1 MQKEYESAYEY
12 CRNIAV
18 SHYENFP
25 VGSVLIPK
33 DKRKY
38 VYAVYAFSRYA
49 DDIADSTELDS
60 KIKLEKL
67 EGLETELDKIENKS
81 VNEFSIETKNIFLA
95 LFDTVNKLN
104 IPLSEFRNLLSAF
117 KQDSVGKLYKN
128 FDELL
133 DYSNRSANPVG
144 HLVLYVFGYDPENNY
159 DAFKYSDK
167 VCTALQLANFWQDV
181 SVDLNMDRIYIPE
194 DIMMKNNYSAILLSE
209 KVEDDDFR
217 KTLSEL
223 CDRTDEI
230 FESGNEIIK
239 FLKGR
244 LKFEIKATINGGRE
258 ILSKIRKINYNVL
271 NNRVSLSSLDK
282 FKIFINAFIK

>member
-12 CRNIAV
+12 CRNLAV

-49 DDIADSTELDS
+49 DDIADSSDLDANV
-60 KIKLEKL
+60 KLEKL

-81 VNEFSIETKNIFLA
+81 ANGFSIETKNIFLA

-104 IPLSEFRNLLSAF
+104 IPVMEFRNLLSAF
-117 KQDSVGKLYKN
+117 KQDSVGKVYKN

-144 HLVLYVFGYDPENNY
+144 HLVLYIFGYDPEN
-159 DAFKYSDK
+159 DAKVFELSDK

-181 SVDLNMDRIYIPE
+181 SVDLKMDRIYVPE
-194 DIMMKNNYSAILLSE
+194 DIMLKNNYSAKLLSE
-209 KVEDDDFR
+209 KVENEDFR
-217 KTLSEL
+217 KIINEL
-223 CDRTDEI
+223 ADSTDEL
-230 FESGNEIIK
+230 FETGSALTG
-239 FLKGR
+239 LLSGR
-244 LKFEIKATINGGRE
+244 LKLEIKATINGGRE
-258 ILSKIRKINYNVL
+258 IINKIREIKYNVL
-271 NNRVSLSSLDK
+271 TKRVSLSKRDK
-282 FKIFINAFIK
+282 FKIIFKAFIK